1 MFRAPVP
8 YAVNNGQ
15 ADIFVARKSYHVTGY
30 GACFF
35 SVNLAMRQYLYN
47 IITILYRH

>member
-15 ADIFVARKSYHVTGY
+15 ADIFVARKSYHVTAY
-30 GACFF
+30 GAYFF
-35 SVNLAMRQYLYN
+35 SVDLVVSQHLCS
-47 IITILYRH
+47 IITILYKY